1 MTKTC
6 CDRCSFPGPMR
17 WLHAGRDLSRP
28 NGIHQ
33 RADRTLR
40 RFEHPPKCLM
50 LSADLPYV
58 QTPSSNPANVTL
70 IAMDHGQKSLAA
82 RNGWRSYQRVVQ
94 QPSKV
99 CRA

>member
-1 MTKTC
+1 
-6 CDRCSFPGPMR
+6 
-17 WLHAGRDLSRP
+17 
-28 NGIHQ
+28 
-33 RADRTLR
+33 
-40 RFEHPPKCLM
+40 M

>member
-6 CDRCSFPGPMR
+6 CDRCSSPGPMR

-40 RFEHPPKCLM
+40 RFGIIGSDLEIEGFPVIGPRFK
-50 LSADLPYV
+50 SA
-58 QTPSSNPANVTL
+58 
-70 IAMDHGQKSLAA
+70 
-82 RNGWRSYQRVVQ
+82 
-94 QPSKV
+94 
-99 CRA
+99 